1 MGAAAAAAAAA
12 QRDVKKCSDARLKRS
27 FELSGVETTIP
38 VNVVTHPF
46 QRYAVWFG
54 GSILCQTDEF
64 YQNVHTKQQYDEY
77 GPAICRH
84 NAVFGGM

>member
-1 MGAAAAAAAAA
+1 MFKDFGRRL
-12 QRDVKKCSDARLKRS
+12 QRDVKKLSDARLKRS
-27 FELSGVETTIP
+27 YELSGVETKID

-54 GSILCQTDEF
+54 GSILSQTDEF
-64 YQNVHTKQQYDEY
+64 FANVHTKQQYDEY
-77 GPAICRH
+77 GPSICRH